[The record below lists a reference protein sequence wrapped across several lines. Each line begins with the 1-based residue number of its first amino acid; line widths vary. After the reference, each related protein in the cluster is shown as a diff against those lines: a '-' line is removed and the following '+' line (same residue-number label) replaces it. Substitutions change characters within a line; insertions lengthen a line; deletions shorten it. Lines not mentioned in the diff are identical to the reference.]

1 MRLTKA
7 QRCLSV
13 SLLVGFLLPATVLS
27 QGGAQKVKQPQEVIE
42 AYQVAQRFQDIFV
55 ESLDF
60 DRAFEATFTKDA
72 ARRREIAIFE
82 GNYGDLDLTGVDT
95 ATLVSAYK
103 SQMQMAY
110 LFLFL
115 LVGET
120 KQEEAVF
127 FPEVIGEIFD
137 RKPPRTPEL
146 FNSYAVQLKQDA
158 IDVRKHIDRLAKE
171 YFKIAEAMRLLKE
184 APKLEVPT
192 NYVVKPLTA
201 YSKGHVLGV
210 KEQYYQVGSYAVIR
224 ENGEMRIV
232 GIRIWNLGF

>member
-1 MRLTKA
+1 M
-7 QRCLSV
+7 
-13 SLLVGFLLPATVLS
+13 
-27 QGGAQKVKQPQEVIE
+27 KQPQEVIQ
-42 AYQVAQRFQDIFV
+42 AYQAAWRFQDIFV

-72 ARRREIAIFE
+72 SRRREIAIAE
-82 GNYGDLDLTGVDT
+82 GNYDDLDLTGVDT

-127 FPEVIGEIFD
+127 FPQVIGEIFD
-137 RKPPRTPEL
+137 RKPPRTPER
-146 FNSYAVQLKQDA
+146 FNSYAVQLKQDD

-171 YFKIAEAMRLLKE
+171 YFKIAEVMRQLKE
-184 APKLEVPT
+184 APKLELPT
-192 NYVVKPLTA
+192 NYVVPLTA

-210 KEQYYQVGSYAVIR
+210 KEQYYQVGSSYAVIR
-224 ENGEMRIV
+224 ENGEMRII
-232 GIRIWNLGF
+232 GIRILNLGF